1 MVAFNKSM
9 GYTFIKGD
17 IMKKFIEKFK
27 EKQRESKDKREE
39 AKNEIKKLWK
49 EYKEDGENLKKC
61 FTKEGWEEA
70 KKEVEEEEAIAKERY
85 ERYLLGDETLV
96 LTKWEFFKFK
106 IWPILTKV
114 LKVLVFVVIFG
125 AILLGYTI
133 YYALIAIV
141 VLYIVL
147 TILLKLISK

>member
-1 MVAFNKSM
+1 
-9 GYTFIKGD
+9 
-17 IMKKFIEKFK
+17 MKKNWEGAKQDFK
-27 EKQRESKDKREE
+27 HAFSKEV
-39 AKNEIKKLWK
+39 WK
-49 EYKEDGENLKKC
+49 E
-61 FTKEGWEEA
+61 A
-70 KKEVEEEEAIAKERY
+70 AREVEEEEAIAKERY

-106 IWPILTKV
+106 IWPILSKV
-114 LKVLVFVVIFG
+114 LKVLIFVVIFG